1 MHICDPAERSF
12 AWEFGM
18 MEEKLERLQEGW
30 RSYTVEFPSYPKLLT
45 GGREQNQRLLFVCP
59 RAEQNLAE
67 MWSNVSPV
75 PVVVKELEA
84 EEGAEPAP
92 EARFVVFYAP
102 DDGDLG
108 RVLRHYLDLVEAPAL
123 VARRQNLARTV
134 KLVADM
140 MAAVP
145 PAGEVAREWTGA
157 PAPAAPGGAVPEGQ
171 EGEGLWQGPLPE
183 ITLGRG
189 KRQVR
194 ANMEL
199 QDYRAEYACR
209 YVLAHFQQNI
219 NRDRM
224 AEMVNLSPGYFSNLF
239 RAEVGMSFSDYLIQV
254 RIENAKRLLRRFDLS
269 VEAISRQCGFNS
281 LAHFSRTFKDRVGVS
296 PLKYRKNPNGAA

>member
-1 MHICDPAERSF
+1 
-12 AWEFGM
+12 
-18 MEEKLERLQEGW
+18 MENRLEPLHEGW
-30 RSYTVEFPSYPKLLT
+30 RSLTVEFPSYPKLVA
-45 GGREQNQRLLFVCP
+45 GGREQNQRLLFVYP
-59 RAEQNLAE
+59 RGERNLTEVWTHA
-67 MWSNVSPV
+67 SPA
-75 PVVVKELEA
+75 PVMVREA
-84 EEGAEPAP
+84 EAGEGTEAASL
-92 EARFVVFYAP
+92 ARFVLFFAP

-108 RVLRHYLDLVEAPAL
+108 PVLRYYMQRVEAPAL
-123 VARRQNLARTV
+123 VTRRENLAATV
-134 KLVADM
+134 RLVADI
-140 MAAVP
+140 MAAIP
-145 PAGEVAREWTGA
+145 PAGEAAPAREWTGV
-157 PAPAAPGGAVPEGQ
+157 PGQAAGAAPEGQ
-171 EGEGLWQGPLPE
+171 EGESIWQGPLPD

-189 KRQVR
+189 KRQIR
-194 ANMEL
+194 ANTEL

-209 YVLAHFQQNI
+209 YVLAHFQENI